1 MHFQFIFNLQWVYQD
16 VTPLCVKEDLPVNIS
31 SSSVGAFS
39 CQWLLLCFAAA
50 FLFVVVPLSC
60 FFYVCLFLLL
70 GAFGVT
76 SMKSLSKP
84 TFWTFVPVLSSWSFT
99 MWGLLF
105 KSLIDWVIV
114 RLWCTVGSKL
124 VVFQV
129 QLQFP
134 GIVRCGD
141 RPFPVCVPGALGR
154 SVCCLCV
161 LVFWALCA
169 VPLVCVSLLPVA
181 HFQWLLLCTVRWSQ
195 DVWRVHRHC
204 LSGLMTLAYKLLHCP
219 SVQLSLF

>member
-31 SSSVGAFS
+31 SSSVDAFS
-39 CQWLLLCFAAA
+39 CQWLLPFLCSSF
-50 FLFVVVPLSC
+50 FICCSPTQLF
-60 FFYVCLFLLL
+60 FFVCLFLLL
-70 GAFGVT
+70 GAFGVI

-84 TFWTFVPVLSSWSFT
+84 TFWTFVPVLSSRSFT
-99 MWGLLF
+99 VWGLLI

-134 GIVRCGD
+134 GIVHCRD
-141 RPFPVCVPGALGR
+141 RPFPMCVPGTLGR

-161 LVFWALCA
+161 RVFWALCA
-169 VPLVCVSLLPVA
+169 VRLVCASLLPVA
-181 HFQWLLLCTVRWSQ
+181 PCFTGCCSVLCAEVRMCIVSTVTA
-195 DVWRVHRHC
+195 
-204 LSGLMTLAYKLLHCP
+204 LSGLMTFAYKLLHCP
-219 SVQLSLF
+219 SVQL